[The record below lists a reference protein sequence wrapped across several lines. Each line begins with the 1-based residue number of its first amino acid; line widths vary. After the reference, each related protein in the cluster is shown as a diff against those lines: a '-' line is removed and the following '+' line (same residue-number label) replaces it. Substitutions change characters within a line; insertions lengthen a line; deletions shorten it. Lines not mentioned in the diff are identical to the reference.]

1 MRNRN
6 RLLWGQQI
14 DIVEGGLDE
23 EQVTLFVS
31 ELMSKY
37 RVLVERQEHLLS
49 LGALSEKAAMEGDK
63 LVTEMKDR
71 ARREAEAEA
80 SVTISRANQRSQDMI
95 ATAKKTAQ
103 EVTRRESEN
112 ILDGAHRKAHTIE
125 TEARQRAQLFVMRAR
140 AVIENDLKKEFIEVY
155 DQLLSSLRDSL
166 AEEHDV
172 EARWKG
178 KIVELW
184 RKESLQL
191 EGYEAVPSILAAE
204 IARVSSLSEVKSEAK
219 IEISREELRIKEEE
233 VFLEASLNRSIPY
246 EAPPVSPITGA
257 TEALAPDGE
266 SLQEAA
272 EAAAEEIPLEVAAEK
287 PTEKAVTEEPPKEEI
302 RVEPEAP
309 KVELPP
315 ALMGELNGEVD
326 ISLVPPV
333 ELSVMS
339 KIFADL
345 QGNSEIRILR
355 TLGSYDKGTTVTILL
370 ESPVRLVDMLTQIPG
385 VEIAPLSEAKKQS
398 FLKKGARPTEA
409 GKITIPLRTLK

>member
-49 LGALSEKAAMEGDK
+49 LGALSEKAAMEADK

-80 SVTISRANQRSQDMI
+80 SLTISRANQRSQDMV

-103 EVTRRESEN
+103 EVTRRESET

-140 AVIENDLKKEFIEVY
+140 AAIENDLKKEFIEVY
-155 DQLLSSLRDSL
+155 DQLLSAVRDSL
-166 AEEHDV
+166 AEGHDV

-204 IARVSSLSEVKSEAK
+204 IARVSSRAEVKSEAK
-219 IEISREELRIKEEE
+219 IGISREELRIKEEE

-272 EAAAEEIPLEVAAEK
+272 AEEIPLEVAAEK
-287 PTEKAVTEEPPKEEI
+287 PTEKAVAEEPPKEEI

-398 FLKKGARPTEA
+398 FLKKGASPTEA

>member
-49 LGALSEKAAMEGDK
+49 LGALSEKAAMEADK

-80 SVTISRANQRSQDMI
+80 SLTISRANQRYQDMV

-103 EVTRRESEN
+103 EVTRRESET

-140 AVIENDLKKEFIEVY
+140 AAIENDLKKEFIEVY
-155 DQLLSSLRDSL
+155 DQLLSAVRDSL
-166 AEEHDV
+166 AEGHDV

-204 IARVSSLSEVKSEAK
+204 IARVSSRAEVKSEAK
-219 IEISREELRIKEEE
+219 IGISREELRIKEEE

-272 EAAAEEIPLEVAAEK
+272 AEEIPLEV
-287 PTEKAVTEEPPKEEI
+287 
-302 RVEPEAP
+302 PEAP

-398 FLKKGARPTEA
+398 FLKKGASPTEA